1 MRYSLKF
8 SSALRAQFYSC
19 DIAFSKIVRAHMYAD
34 GNMRINCERPKD
46 LDEATV
52 VSHLSRHVDLSENV
66 NFSSEGVDLSGVS
79 T

>member
-1 MRYSLKF
+1 MLE
-8 SSALRAQFYSC
+8 
-19 DIAFSKIVRAHMYAD
+19 AD
-34 GNMRINCERPKD
+34 SNEDPD
-46 LDEATV
+46 TTV